1 MNKLY
6 KNSIVRGGFLLGF
19 IVFYAFSLS
28 AQTLKETNFT
38 INIQEVHLIRINP
51 LSEISMRMLASV
63 AGETMI
69 PKTNSTSYL
78 QLTSIGNSQTRK
90 VLVTI
95 QNGSVP
101 TGTLLTLMPSTCMTG
116 AGNRGEITNMITL
129 KNGVNNT
136 LLENIGSG
144 YTGTATNNGFR
155 LNYTWQVDPAKYAL
169 LKAISGVRLTIKYTI
184 TEN

>member
-51 LSEISMRMLASV
+51 LNQISMNLLATV
-63 AGETMI
+63 AGETMS
-69 PKTNSTSYL
+69 PKTNSSSYL

-90 VLVTI
+90 VLVTL
-95 QNGSVP
+95 QSGTVP
-101 TGTLLTLMPSTCMTG
+101 AGTLLTLVPSICTTG
-116 AGNRGEITNMITL
+116 EGNRGEISSTIAL

-144 YTGTATNNGFR
+144 YTGTASNNGFR
-155 LNYTWQVDPAKYAL
+155 LNYTWQVDPSKFAL
-169 LKAISGVRLTIKYTI
+169 LKATNSVPLTIKYTI